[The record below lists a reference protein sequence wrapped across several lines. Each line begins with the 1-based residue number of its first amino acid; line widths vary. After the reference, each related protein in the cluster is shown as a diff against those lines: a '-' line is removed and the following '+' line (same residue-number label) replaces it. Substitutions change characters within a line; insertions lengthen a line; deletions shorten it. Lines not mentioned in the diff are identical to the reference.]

1 MRKEREMRE
10 SRYLHT
16 RRRLLVYA
24 ALEAVVECIASVTSE
39 LLYINKDLLEV
50 SVLRRARDGG
60 SPLLLLCAVCRARVS
75 LPASLVGCERARREQ
90 KVSHH

>member
-1 MRKEREMRE
+1 MRE

-16 RRRLLVYA
+16 RRRLLLHAV
-24 ALEAVVECIASVTSE
+24 LDAVVACVCIASVTSE
-39 LLYINKDLLEV
+39 LFIGLFQV
-50 SVLRRARDGG
+50 SVFMRRARDGG